1 MDGKMK
7 IASKILLGFS
17 IIAILSVIIAISSLS
32 TASEINHLL
41 SDSSTHLHDYMPYAV
56 DSSSFAKRAEGHMMM
71 YFILNDP
78 VDKQKFF
85 DRQSSLQE
93 QVDFLKT
100 IPDDEILVHVDSLQH
115 ATSNLL
121 EYGNKLLALHTE
133 NHKSLHFPENKNTV
147 IGFHDSS
154 SAARSHGVHI
164 AELITKN
171 IEQERSDSSM
181 YAQSMVSTLT
191 VGVFLLLLVIA
202 VVALWVVK
210 IVKDTVRLEQINS
223 SEKRFAILGELTAR
237 LSHDLRNPLA
247 VIQAVSALHLKKPS
261 TDETELS
268 KRNDMMIKSIRRMT
282 NQIDDVLSFVKQS
295 KLQLTDSSLLKCIE
309 NTCSEI
315 ILPENITLNLPS
327 NDFTL
332 SIDPPKI
339 EIAFINIIR
348 NAIESI
354 GNEPGEIDIE
364 FLESKTDILISFTNS
379 GASIPDH
386 NLEKIFE
393 PLFTTKETGTGLGLI
408 STKVIVE
415 NHGGSI
421 HVKNN
426 PTCFTIKLPKHR
438 NSNP

>member
-17 IIAILSVIIAISSLS
+17 VIAVLSVIIAISSLS
-32 TASEINHLL
+32 AASEINSRL
-41 SDSSTHLHDYMPYAV
+41 SDPLTDLNSYMPFAIE
-56 DSSSFAKRAEGHMMM
+56 SSSFAKRAEGHLFM
-71 YFILNDP
+71 YFVLSDP
-78 VDKQKFF
+78 NDKQKFF
-85 DRQSSLQE
+85 DRQSFLQE
-93 QVDFLKT
+93 QVNFLKT
-100 IPDDEILVHVDSLQH
+100 IPDDEILVHVSLLQKS
-115 ATSNLL
+115 TDDLL
-121 EYGNKLLALHTE
+121 EYGNKLVTLHAE
-133 NHKSLHFPENKNTV
+133 NHKSLHFPENKDIV
-147 IGFHDSS
+147 LGFHDSS
-154 SAARSHGVHI
+154 SVARSEGVVI

-171 IEQERSDSSM
+171 IAQERSNSSM
-181 YAQSMVSTLT
+181 YAQSMMSTLT
-191 VGVFLLLLVIA
+191 TGVFLLLLVIV
-202 VVALWVVK
+202 VVALWIVK
-210 IVKDTVRLEQINS
+210 IVKDTVNLEQINS

-247 VIQAVSALHLKKPS
+247 VIQGVSALYLKKPS

-282 NQIDDVLSFVKQS
+282 NQIDDVLSFVKQP

-309 NTCSEI
+309 NTCSEV
-315 ILPENITLNLPS
+315 ILPENIKLNLPS

-332 SIDPPKI
+332 SIDTQKI

-354 GNEPGEIDIE
+354 GNEPGEINIE
-364 FLESKTDILISFTNS
+364 LSESNTDILASFTNS
-379 GASIPDH
+379 GSDIPDH

-408 STKVIVE
+408 SSKVIVE
-415 NHGGSI
+415 SHGGSI

-426 PTCFTIKLPKHR
+426 PTCFTIRLPKT
-438 NSNP
+438 SKL